1 MTEPE
6 TLVSL
11 SNQCHKN
18 KYINKIA
25 MCGTCFHSDLNKP
38 GNQRLDNIK
47 ELLTLLRVT
56 MAQSEFY
63 ILKKLKSYTSLEIQ
77 IKK

>member
-56 MAQSEFY
+56 MAHKDGFF
-63 ILKKLKSYTSLEIQ
+63 IVF
-77 IKK
+77 IKDAY